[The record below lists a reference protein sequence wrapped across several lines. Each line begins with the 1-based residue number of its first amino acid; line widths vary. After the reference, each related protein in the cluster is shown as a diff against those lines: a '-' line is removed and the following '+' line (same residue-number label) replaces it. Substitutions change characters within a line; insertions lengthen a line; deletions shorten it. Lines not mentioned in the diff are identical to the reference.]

1 MAKITTDELGRWE
14 PTPEEW
20 AAQFG
25 ENVGVGK
32 LPANIIFT
40 LQAELG
46 DADEEDDGIG
56 VMITAAIAKNVPE
69 AQLDLLIKVRDAVDQ
84 MLRAVRKQ
92 VEHRS

>member
-1 MAKITTDELGRWE
+1 MANIDTGELGQWE
-14 PTPEEW
+14 PSPEEW

-25 ENVGVGK
+25 ENVGVGR

-46 DADEEDDGIG
+46 DESEDDGIG

-69 AQLDLLIKVRDAVDQ
+69 AQLDLLIKVHDVVDQ

-92 VEHRS
+92 VEHGS